1 MTNGGPKSQTA
12 QSVWILHIN
21 RLILIICVSCSVSG
35 STQCQQ
41 PFITDDAEVVQR
53 RKFHLQIGN
62 EFDILQRSKYP
73 VLRQNFSAFELDY
86 GLFNGVEVGVSV
98 PLLAI
103 SHSHIREPKT
113 IFGFSDSTVHLKY
126 NFYKERAKSRLPAM
140 TLSAVVQFPT
150 GDAKTEL
157 GSGLT
162 DYYVNGI
169 LQKSFR
175 SRTILRVNGGILF
188 SGNEQTG
195 VLGIRTKGRVFTGG
209 ASLVRQF
216 TNRLDLGALRVDR
229 KVDLRLRS
237 RWRTL
242 CSQPARRSFFGNF
255 PRFLSIALSP
265 AALQQSRLRMGT
277 RRPPSVL

>member
-12 QSVWILHIN
+12 QSVWILHIT
-21 RLILIICVSCSVSG
+21 RLILFICVSCSVSG

-41 PFITDDAEVVQR
+41 PFITDDADVAQR

-73 VLRQNFSAFELDY
+73 ALRQNFSAFELDY
-86 GLFNGVEVGVSV
+86 GLLDGVEVGFSV
-98 PLLAI
+98 PLLVI
-103 SHSHIREPKT
+103 SNSHIVTRQT
-113 IFGFSDSTVHLKY
+113 LFGISDSTLHVKY

-150 GDAKTEL
+150 GNAKTQL

-169 LQKSFR
+169 LQKSLR

-216 TNRLDLGALRVDR
+216 TNRLDLGAEITGAVAGSTKPGKELLQTLIGGNYALTEKMTFDFGVVGGHFAASPRVG
-229 KVDLRLRS
+229 L
-237 RWRTL
+237 
-242 CSQPARRSFFGNF
+242 
-255 PRFLSIALSP
+255 FLGISLDF
-265 AALQQSRLRMGT
+265 
-277 RRPPSVL
+277 

>member
-1 MTNGGPKSQTA
+1 MTNGGPTSQTA
-12 QSVWILHIN
+12 QSGWILHLT
-21 RLILIICVSCSVSG
+21 RLILIVCVSYSVSQ
-35 STQCQQ
+35 STQGQQ
-41 PFITDDAEVVQR
+41 PFITDDADVAQR
-53 RKFHLQIGN
+53 HKFHLQIGN

-73 VLRQNFSAFELDY
+73 ALRQNFSAFELDY
-86 GLFNGVEVGVSV
+86 GLFKGVEVGVSV

-113 IFGFSDSTVHLKY
+113 NFGFSDSTVHLKY
-126 NFYKERAKSRLPAM
+126 NFYKERPKSRLPAM

-150 GDAKTEL
+150 GDAKSEL

-169 LQKSFR
+169 LQKSFG
-175 SRTILRVNGGILF
+175 STTILRVNGGILF

-216 TNRLDLGALRVDR
+216 TSRLDLGAEITGAVAGTTTPGRELLQCLIGGNYALTEKMTFDFGVVGGHFAASPRVG
-229 KVDLRLRS
+229 L
-237 RWRTL
+237 
-242 CSQPARRSFFGNF
+242 
-255 PRFLSIALSP
+255 FLGISLDF
-265 AALQQSRLRMGT
+265 
-277 RRPPSVL
+277 